1 MNLPT
6 LLRQR
11 PAPLAQIGIWAAAIV
26 TTGLVG
32 YLRMNSP
39 VAYEFHLF
47 FLLPVLAVAWFIN
60 LSRASML
67 AVLAVVLWYLAE
79 RQLSGGG
86 LERGPLLFNTVLR
99 LGLLLGAAWLLDRL
113 RIRLHSHP

>member
-6 LLRQR
+6 LLSKR

-26 TTGLVG
+26 ATGLVG
-32 YLRMNSP
+32 YLRMNSAA
-39 VAYEFHLF
+39 AYEFHLF
-47 FLLPVLAVAWFIN
+47 FLLPVLTVAWFIN

-79 RQLSGGG
+79 RQLTGGG
-86 LERGPLLFNTVLR
+86 LERGPLLFNTMLR
-99 LGLLLGAAWLLDRL
+99 LGLLLGTAWLVERL
-113 RIRLHSHP
+113 RANWVSQP

>member
-1 MNLPT
+1 MNLPAF
-6 LLRQR
+6 LYKR

-26 TTGLVG
+26 ATGLVG

-39 VAYEFHLF
+39 AVYEFHLF

-60 LSRASML
+60 LPRAAML

-79 RQLSGGG
+79 RQLTVGG

-99 LGLLLGAAWLLDRL
+99 FALLLGAAWLADRL
-113 RIRLHSHP
+113 RGKLAEQP

>member
-1 MNLPT
+1 MNLPAMFCK
-6 LLRQR
+6 R

-26 TTGLVG
+26 ATGLVG

-39 VAYEFHLF
+39 AAYEFHLF

-67 AVLAVVLWYLAE
+67 AVLAAVLWYLAE
-79 RQLSGGG
+79 RQLTGGG
-86 LERGPLLFNTVLR
+86 LERGPLLVNTVLR
-99 LGLLLGAAWLLDRL
+99 LGLLLGVAWLVDRL
-113 RIRLHSHP
+113 RTKLDERP

>member
-1 MNLPT
+1 MNLLTFLYRRPT
-6 LLRQR
+6 
-11 PAPLAQIGIWAAAIV
+11 PLAQIGIWLAAIV
-26 TTGLVG
+26 ATGLLG

-39 VAYEFHLF
+39 AAYEFHLF

-60 LSRASML
+60 LPRAAML

-79 RQLSGGG
+79 RQLAAGG

-99 LGLLLGAAWLLDRL
+99 LALLLGAAWLLERL
-113 RIRLHSHP
+113 RVALVRQP